1 MWLEN
6 KIFHEDLE
14 YITNQEFIQWRR
26 LQNKTVF
33 ITGGTGLIGCLLS

>member
-26 LQNKTVF
+26 LQNK
-33 ITGGTGLIGCLLS
+33 LYLLQAEQDLLDFML

>member
-33 ITGGTGLIGCLLS
+33 YYRRNRTYWIYV